1 MIVKNIIITTE
12 HRAYTHIDCNILGS
26 GNLRHI
32 YHARA
37 LVKLWPLFK
46 GDCHHHHH
54 HHCNHHHHHHRN
66 NHHHH
71 RNNHHH
77 HRNNHRNYH
86 LFIFRSLQSMC
97 RSCCRKM
104 RSNWKLA
111 KIYFSKSCDK
121 KKLFHLP
128 TFWFDQHW
136 KLFVSCSK
144 TWRWDI
150 WYKT

>member
-1 MIVKNIIITTE
+1 MRELLSNSGLYSKVIVIII
-12 HRAYTHIDCNILGS
+12 IIIIVLQW
-26 GNLRHI
+26 L
-32 YHARA
+32 
-37 LVKLWPLFK
+37 
-46 GDCHHHHH
+46 
-54 HHCNHHHHHHRN
+54 NHHHHHHRN

-111 KIYFSKSCDK
+111 KNYFSKSCDK
-121 KKLFHLP
+121 KNYFIYQHSDLINIENYLFHAAKRGGEI
-128 TFWFDQHW
+128 FDT
-136 KLFVSCSK
+136 KLNSSSLEFGFPLKIQFRPPVEL
-144 TWRWDI
+144 
-150 WYKT
+150 YFL